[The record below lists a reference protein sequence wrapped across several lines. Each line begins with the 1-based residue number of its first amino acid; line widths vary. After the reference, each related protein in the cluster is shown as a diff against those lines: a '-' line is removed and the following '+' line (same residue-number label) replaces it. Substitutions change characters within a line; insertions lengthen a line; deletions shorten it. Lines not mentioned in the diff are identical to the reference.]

1 MTIHPKPKKVVLAYS
16 GGLDTSI
23 IVPWLIEN
31 YGCEVICFTA
41 DLGQEQELDGLEE
54 KALKS
59 GASKLIVEDL
69 REEFLTDYIF
79 PTMQAG
85 AIYERKYLLGTS
97 FARPLIAKRQVEIAE
112 EEGADG
118 LAHGCT
124 GKGNDQVRFEVSA
137 MALNPTLSIIAP
149 WREWDILSREDAI
162 AYAEKHNVPL
172 KQSKKSIYS
181 RDRNIWHMSHEGGI
195 LEDPWIEPEEAMYTL
210 SQSPFDAPD
219 TSEEI
224 MLEFEYGLPVAL
236 NGKKLSPVELLIKLN
251 TIGARHGI
259 GRIDLVE
266 NRLVGM
272 KSHGVYET
280 PGGTILYQAH
290 QELESICLD
299 KDTLHYKQMIALR
312 YAEVVYNGKWFSPL
326 REALDAFVVITQ
338 RKVTGHVRLKLYK
351 GNIIVIGRK
360 SPYSL
365 YREDYASFGQMD
377 IYDQQDAKGFI
388 NLWGL
393 PMKVDA
399 LLSIA
404 GTGKSR
410 FRAPDYSIFKRD

>member
-1 MTIHPKPKKVVLAYS
+1 
-16 GGLDTSI
+16 
-23 IVPWLIEN
+23 
-31 YGCEVICFTA
+31 
-41 DLGQEQELDGLEE
+41 
-54 KALKS
+54 
-59 GASKLIVEDL
+59 
-69 REEFLTDYIF
+69 
-79 PTMQAG
+79 
-85 AIYERKYLLGTS
+85 
-97 FARPLIAKRQVEIAE
+97 
-112 EEGADG
+112 
-118 LAHGCT
+118 
-124 GKGNDQVRFEVSA
+124 
-137 MALNPTLSIIAP
+137 
-149 WREWDILSREDAI
+149 
-162 AYAEKHNVPL
+162 
-172 KQSKKSIYS
+172 
-181 RDRNIWHMSHEGGI
+181 MSHEGGI

-224 MLEFEYGLPVAL
+224 MLEFKYGLPVAL
-236 NGKKLSPVELLIKLN
+236 NGKKLSPVELLNKLN
-251 TIGARHGI
+251 KIGAKHGI

-280 PGGTILYQAH
+280 PGGTILYKAH

-299 KDTLHYKQMIALR
+299 KDTLHYKQIIALR
-312 YAEVVYNGKWFSPL
+312 YAEIVYNGKWFSPL

-338 RKVTGHVRLKLYK
+338 KKVTGHVRLELYK

-404 GTGKSR
+404 GTGKIR